1 MKFWKSA
8 LLYAATVCMDI
19 IIHLGRIRD
28 KTRKVLMIEEILGY
42 EDGKI
47 QTKTLYEFK
56 EVGTE
61 NEKVKGS
68 IMKVAEL
75 ENTGKLVAA
84 GY

>member
-1 MKFWKSA
+1 
-8 LLYAATVCMDI
+8 
-19 IIHLGRIRD
+19 
-28 KTRKVLMIEEILGY
+28 MIEEILGY

>member
-1 MKFWKSA
+1 MRMGRYRQKHYMS
-8 LLYAATVCMDI
+8 
-19 IIHLGRIRD
+19 LGGGNR
-28 KTRKVLMIEEILGY
+28 
-42 EDGKI
+42 
-47 QTKTLYEFK
+47 
-56 EVGTE
+56 

>member
-1 MKFWKSA
+1 MR
-8 LLYAATVCMDI
+8 M
-19 IIHLGRIRD
+19 GRYRQKHYMSLRRWD
-28 KTRKVLMIEEILGY
+28 KLRA
-42 EDGKI
+42 
-47 QTKTLYEFK
+47 
-56 EVGTE
+56 E

>member
-1 MKFWKSA
+1 
-8 LLYAATVCMDI
+8 
-19 IIHLGRIRD
+19 
-28 KTRKVLMIEEILGY
+28 MIEEILGY
-42 EDGKI
+42 EDGKD
-47 QTKTLYEFK
+47 TDKNTYNEFK

>member
-1 MKFWKSA
+1 MR
-8 LLYAATVCMDI
+8 M
-19 IIHLGRIRD
+19 GRYRQKHYI
-28 KTRKVLMIEEILGY
+28 
-42 EDGKI
+42 
-47 QTKTLYEFK
+47 EFK

-68 IMKVAEL
+68 IMKVAEP

>member
-1 MKFWKSA
+1 M
-8 LLYAATVCMDI
+8 
-19 IIHLGRIRD
+19 GRYRQ
-28 KTRKVLMIEEILGY
+28 KHYMSLRK
-42 EDGKI
+42 
-47 QTKTLYEFK
+47 
-56 EVGTE
+56 VGTE

>member
-1 MKFWKSA
+1 MR
-8 LLYAATVCMDI
+8 M
-19 IIHLGRIRD
+19 GRYRQ
-28 KTRKVLMIEEILGY
+28 KHYMSL
-42 EDGKI
+42 
-47 QTKTLYEFK
+47 